1 MQMPTNAIECGLA
14 SSAGTSIKPMKL
26 IANFSSSA
34 VVHNGTGFA

>member
-1 MQMPTNAIECGLA
+1 MQLPIIEIKYGPA
-14 SSAGTSIKPMKL
+14 SSAGTPIKPMKW